1 VAPKHPKKHE
11 HQLRLSDTGYATP
24 PSQRSVI
31 KIMKNF
37 LFNQDYPA
45 QSRASGL
52 ILSISSEKEGEQS
65 KK

>member
-1 VAPKHPKKHE
+1 
-11 HQLRLSDTGYATP
+11 
-24 PSQRSVI
+24 
-31 KIMKNF
+31 MKNF

-65 KK
+65 KKQFPKLSLGDMLLQPHIF